1 MRRITRHIILFL
13 VSGVTGA
20 TFYLALAPESPIWRL
35 SMASA
40 YGGLVLLSLS
50 LIIGPWN
57 RLRGHP
63 NPVSGYFRRDI
74 GIWAGVLGIVH
85 VIVGLQVHFRR
96 KMWLYFL
103 PPADA
108 TYTFPMRID
117 PFGLTNY
124 AGLGAILIL
133 LLLLFL
139 SNDASLRALG
149 ARRWKS
155 LQRWNYAGAVLVV
168 AHGLVYQILEKRTV
182 GFIVVGATIV
192 LFALAMQ
199 FAGFS
204 TGKKQRNGRWR
215 RPN

>member
-1 MRRITRHIILFL
+1 MPRITRHIILFL
-13 VSGVTGA
+13 ASCVTGTA
-20 TFYLALAPESPIWRL
+20 FYLVLAAADPMWRL

-40 YGGLVLLSLS
+40 YGSLFLLAFT

-57 RLRGHP
+57 KLRGRP
-63 NPVSGYFRRDI
+63 NPISGYLRRDI
-74 GIWAGVLGIVH
+74 GIWASVLAIVH
-85 VIVGLQVHFRR
+85 VIVGLQVHLRG

-124 AGLGAILIL
+124 MGLGAILIL

-149 ARRWKS
+149 TRRWKS

-168 AHGLVYQILEKRTV
+168 THGLVYQILEKRTV
-182 GFIVVGATIV
+182 GFIVACAAIV

-199 FAGFS
+199 FAGFRM
-204 TGKKQRNGRWR
+204 GKKRS
-215 RPN
+215 